1 VSKEVT
7 MRKQHSSKATVQL
20 IPSPGAIPVTAGAAQ
35 GARRATEAPPAV
47 TVPNGST
54 EVVPRP
60 KRRFKSNAEKRRIVA
75 QADACTLPGEVGLLM
90 RREGIYSSNLCNWR
104 QQIRA
109 ADALALDAK
118 KRGPKPNLELVE
130 ARRVEQHKRE
140 LAVLQNQLDKAL
152 LIIDIQKKVSILIGL
167 TLATPT
173 QGSI

>member
-1 VSKEVT
+1 
-7 MRKQHSSKATVQL
+7 MRKQHSSKSTVQL
-20 IPSPGAIPVTAGAAQ
+20 IPSTNDTQVTAGAAQ
-35 GARRATEAPPAV
+35 QARRATEAAPAV
-47 TVPNGST
+47 ATPQGST

-60 KRRFKSNAEKRRIVA
+60 KRRFKSNAEKRRIVSE
-75 QADACTLPGEVGLLM
+75 ADACTLPGEIGLLM

-109 ADALALDAK
+109 ADALDLDAK

-140 LAVLQNQLDKAL
+140 LAVLQSQLDKAL
-152 LIIDIQKKVSILIGL
+152 LIIDVQKKVSMLIGL

>member
-1 VSKEVT
+1 
-7 MRKQHSSKATVQL
+7 MRKQHSSKDTVQL
-20 IPSPGAIPVTAGAAQ
+20 IPSTNDIQVTAGAEQ
-35 GARRATEAPPAV
+35 EARRATEAAPAV
-47 TVPNGST
+47 TAPHGST

-75 QADACTLPGEVGLLM
+75 QADACTLPGEIGLLM

-109 ADALALDAK
+109 ADALALDSK
-118 KRGPKPNLELVE
+118 KRGPKPNLELLE

-140 LAVLQNQLDKAL
+140 LAVLQSQLDKAL
-152 LIIDIQKKVSILIGL
+152 LIIDVQKKVSMLIGL
-167 TLATPT
+167 TLTAPA

>member
-1 VSKEVT
+1 
-7 MRKQHSSKATVQL
+7 MRKQHSSKVTVQL
-20 IPSPGAIPVTAGAAQ
+20 IPSTNDIQVTAGAEQ
-35 GARRATEAPPAV
+35 EARGATEAAPAV
-47 TVPNGST
+47 TAPHGST

-75 QADACTLPGEVGLLM
+75 EADACTLPGEIGLLM

-109 ADALALDAK
+109 ADALALDTK

-140 LAVLQNQLDKAL
+140 LAALQSQLDKAL
-152 LIIDIQKKVSILIGL
+152 LIIDVQKKVSMLIGL
-167 TLATPT
+167 TLTTPA
-173 QGSI
+173 QGNI